1 MSKSRETILE
11 KTGTLLVV
19 SREGSIEVRLC
30 VLRGERLLSHVVEF
44 GQRLKRVGEEL
55 ERYRGW
61 GWKEWYGEPK
71 LK

>member
-1 MSKSRETILE
+1 M
-11 KTGTLLVV
+11 
-19 SREGSIEVRLC
+19 RLC